1 MLSRPSSKLRLMMAL
16 LCGALSPF
24 AFAPYHFSPVL
35 LPALMGLLWLSE
47 AQTAKRS
54 ALLGWS
60 FGFGLFAHGIAWVHV
75 SIDNFGGLPLPVSL
89 LLMTLLASY
98 LALFPALTLGLLGRF
113 WPEASGRRV
122 LAFSALWLLTEWLR
136 GKLLTGFPWLWLGYS
151 QVEGPLAPL
160 ASSLGALGL
169 GWLIA
174 LLAGALLMLLRRRWL
189 WLLAPASTALALTLL
204 PTLNTIER
212 SGETFSVALVQGNIP
227 QSLKWEPEQ
236 LWPTLLKYQ
245 DLSRPHMDA
254 DLVVWPEAAVPAPEM
269 MVDDFLN
276 SFDHAAAFR
285 GTHVITGIISAD
297 SVTREFFN
305 SLLVLGDDDGPRR
318 HQPGDDNRYH
328 KSHLLPIGE
337 FVPLESVL
345 RPLAPLFNL
354 PMSSFTRGDRVQQ
367 NLRAGELN
375 LAPAIC
381 YEIAFPEQ
389 LRANITDDTDLLL
402 TVSNDAWF
410 GHSTGPLQHM
420 EIARMRSMEL
430 GKPLLRVTNN
440 GVTAI
445 VDELGRMQAKLPQF
459 EEGVLTGDVALVQG
473 STVFGRYGQNSA
485 WLLALLALVG
495 ACIRV
500 PASSARRS
508 DDRTQD
514 RPAEDQAD

>member
-1 MLSRPSSKLRLMMAL
+1 MSQRLTPTLRLLAAL
-16 LCGALSPF
+16 LCGAVSPF
-24 AFAPYHFSPVL
+24 AFAPYQLSLLL

-47 AQTAKRS
+47 GQSPRRS

-60 FGFGLFAHGIAWVHV
+60 YGFGLFAHGIAWVHV

-89 LLMTLLASY
+89 LLMALLASY
-98 LALFPALTLGLLGRF
+98 LALFPALALGLLGRF
-113 WPEASGRRV
+113 WPGDNGRRV
-122 LAFSALWLLTEWLR
+122 LAFSALWLVSEWLR

-151 QVEGPLAPL
+151 QVDGPLAPL

-169 GWLIA
+169 GWLLA
-174 LLAGALLMLLRRRWL
+174 LMAGAALMLLRRRWL
-189 WLLAPASTALALTLL
+189 WLLAPAASLLALTAL
-204 PTLNTIER
+204 PALNSTER
-212 SGETFSVALVQGNIP
+212 SGDTLSVALVQGNIP
-227 QSLKWEPEQ
+227 QSLKWQPEQ

-276 SFDHAAAFR
+276 SFDHAAGFR

-297 SVTREFFN
+297 SQTREFFN

-318 HQPGDDNRYH
+318 HQPDDANRYH

-337 FVPLESVL
+337 FVPLESLL

-354 PMSSFTRGDRVQQ
+354 PMSSFSRGERVQP
-367 NLRAGELN
+367 NLKAGDVE

-389 LRANITDDTDLLL
+389 LRANITADTDLLL

-420 EIARMRSMEL
+420 EIARMRAMEL

-445 VDELGRMQAKLPQF
+445 VDERGRMQAQLPQF
-459 EEGVLTGDVALVQG
+459 EEGVLAGEVALVQG
-473 STVFGRYGQNSA
+473 TTLFHRYGQLSA
-485 WLLALLALVG
+485 WLLAALSLAAAL
-495 ACIRV
+495 IRA
-500 PASSARRS
+500 PASSSRRS
-508 DDRTQD
+508 GDHTQD
-514 RPAEDQAD
+514 RPAEDRAD